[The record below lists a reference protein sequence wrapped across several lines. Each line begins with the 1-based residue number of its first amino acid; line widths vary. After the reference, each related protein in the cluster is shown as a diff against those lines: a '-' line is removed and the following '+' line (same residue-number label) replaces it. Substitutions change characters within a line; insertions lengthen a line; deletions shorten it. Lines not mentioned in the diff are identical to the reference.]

1 MKLKLEPISGILTR
15 CIFSLKR
22 GKYPK
27 SYCWAGVGGP
37 CNLVSALG
45 LNPSFFLFFVGLFNL
60 GSVGTGAG
68 TWTKKN
74 NAQAFIILYKLYD
87 RDHPGLIRY

>member
-45 LNPSFFLFFVGLFNL
+45 LNPCFFLFFLWDFLTWGLL
-60 GSVGTGAG
+60 GQGLGLG
-68 TWTKKN
+68 PKRPGLDN
-74 NAQAFIILYKLYD
+74 ILYFHS
-87 RDHPGLIRY
+87 DHG